1 MNCYICPALAGYA
14 EPVPGSDAV
23 RPVCAA
29 HRGPDARPVEP
40 ADLAAAALLGIGIPG
55 EEH

>member
-1 MNCYICPALAGYA
+1 MNCWTCPDLAGYA

-23 RPVCAA
+23 RPVCAT

-40 ADLAAAALLGIGIPG
+40 ADLAAAALLGIGIPWDG
-55 EEH
+55 E